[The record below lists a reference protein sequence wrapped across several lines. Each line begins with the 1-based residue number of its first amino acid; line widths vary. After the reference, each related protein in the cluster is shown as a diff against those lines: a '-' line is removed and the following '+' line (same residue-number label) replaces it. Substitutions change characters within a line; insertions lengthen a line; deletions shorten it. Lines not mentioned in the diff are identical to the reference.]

1 MITPS
6 YLLRAL
12 LGLGVGSVALA
23 GCATSSGPSQP
34 SAAVPAKPSIATLA
48 KQYLT
53 IAEPANR
60 VLDKSFDALED
71 NDDDLGASSALLRT
85 IVATERSFD
94 RELLT
99 LKLPPAM
106 RETAVEL
113 VRVNEAGRLHST
125 GGDSDERGEPPA
137 QRTRPRR
144 HECPRRGTGPAAA
157 QGPRPATAGYRL
169 ARAHICDP
177 T

>member
-1 MITPS
+1 MIAPS

-23 GCATSSGPSQP
+23 GCAAASGPSQP

-113 VRVNEAGRLHST
+113 VRVNEARADFTARAARATSVVSLRRNEPDLDAMNAPVEEQVRLLRK
-125 GGDSDERGEPPA
+125 GLGLPPPA
-137 QRTRPRR
+137 T
-144 HECPRRGTGPAAA
+144 
-157 QGPRPATAGYRL
+157 
-169 ARAHICDP
+169 D
-177 T
+177 